1 MRSVFVG
8 NPNEL
13 ANLSGYQPGSI
24 AYTAGFKK
32 MWHLNIDANVWV
44 GITADTADIPITAE

>member
-8 NPNEL
+8 TPDEL
-13 ANLSGYQPGSI
+13 ATLSGYQPGSI

-44 GITADTADIPITAE
+44 GITEDTEDVPITTE